1 MGSFYDESYITSQ
14 ILDLEYTGKTEIE
27 FDVIPSMN
35 NAYYA
40 KGGILYEDTNLLC
53 IEVYD
58 YDYENNNSVNMNIE
72 IYTKEFLENI

>member
-1 MGSFYDESYITSQ
+1 
-14 ILDLEYTGKTEIE
+14 
-27 FDVIPSMN
+27 MN

-40 KGGILYEDTNLLC
+40 KGGIIYEDTNLLC